1 MILDHYMDRPILWD
15 GVIATGLTAA
25 AGYLIWIGRLSAPDL
40 DSAGGLVSDMSNAG
54 FTASGF
60 ILTVL
65 TILVTF
71 KGLSPVT
78 PKIESASVFELFFHT
93 DLYHRSV
100 TIIKNCV
107 YAVLFVSGSGYL
119 ARLLF
124 PSHVLPMI
132 AVFVFATT
140 VILLSLWRCTLVLSK
155 ILRLQ
160 REG

>member
-1 MILDHYMDRPILWD
+1 MILDYYMDRPILWD
-15 GVIATGLTAA
+15 GIIATGLTAA
-25 AGYLIWIGRLSAPDL
+25 AGYLIWTGRLFAPDL

-78 PKIESASVFELFFHT
+78 PKVVSASVFELFFHT

-107 YAVLFVSGSGYL
+107 YAVLFVSGAGYL
-119 ARLLF
+119 VRLIC
-124 PSHVLPMI
+124 PNHILPMI

>member
-1 MILDHYMDRPILWD
+1 MILDRYMDRPILWD
-15 GVIATGLTAA
+15 GIIATGLAAA
-25 AGYLIWIGRLSAPDL
+25 AGYLIWTDRLSAPDI

-78 PKIESASVFELFFHT
+78 PKVESASVFELFFHT

-107 YAVLFVSGSGYL
+107 YAVLFISGAGYFV
-119 ARLLF
+119 RLIL
-124 PSHVLPMI
+124 PIQVLP
-132 AVFVFATT
+132 AVLAFVFGTT